1 MMFEEILDEYR
12 RCGYSLRRRT
22 TPQPH
27 EHGSYEQQI
36 VRILWD
42 TGSVTVPIND
52 PIYFA
57 LSFLYYLSEESQL
70 YILNPFLPLG
80 HRVALVGEDLG
91 KIFNA
96 LEIYYGNLE
105 VYNKITSL
113 CTFDP
118 NTGILKYGR

>member
-1 MMFEEILDEYR
+1 MFEEILYEYR
-12 RCGYSLRRRT
+12 RRGYSLRRRT

-27 EHGSYEQQI
+27 EYGSYEHQI

-70 YILNPFLPLG
+70 NILTPFLPL
-80 HRVALVGEDLG
+80 RAALVGEDLG

-105 VYNKITSL
+105 VYNKIISL